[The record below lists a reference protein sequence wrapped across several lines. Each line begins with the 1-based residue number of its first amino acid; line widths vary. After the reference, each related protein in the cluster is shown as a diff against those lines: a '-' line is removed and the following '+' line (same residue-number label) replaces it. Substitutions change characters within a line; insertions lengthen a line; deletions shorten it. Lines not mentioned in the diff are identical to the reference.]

1 MEIPAHT
8 TINNASGDDALLER
22 IIDEIRQVYDPE
34 IPVNVFDLGLIYEIN
49 IDEEKNV
56 FIKMTL
62 TAPNCPAANILP
74 GQVEMAAG
82 YTEGVENAEVVLTFD
97 PPFGFEMMSDEA
109 RLTLGFM

>member
-1 MEIPAHT
+1 MEIPTHT
-8 TINNASGDDALLER
+8 VINNASEDEHLATR
-22 IIDEIRQVYDPE
+22 IIDSIRQVYDPE

-49 IDEEKNV
+49 IEEDYNV

-82 YTEGVENAEVVLTFD
+82 YTDGVENAEVVLTFD